1 MKYIFWPIL
10 AISFFLDSPI
20 RNAAQQLKDPI
31 WYSVMKGVSYV
42 GAGEILFVV
51 SLVVV
56 AIGLLTRQEKTQEAG
71 RFGMYAAALSGL
83 LGQMIKHLLGRPRP
97 RLADVATF
105 PVGPSFAS
113 GYDSFP
119 SGHAA
124 ASFALAFILAHY
136 YPRGKLFF
144 YAAAALISFSRIYT
158 GSHYTSD
165 TFGGAG
171 LGLFSAALLLHW
183 REAIQLKEAQITR
196 SLRKQL
202 RGGVG

>member
-42 GAGEILFVV
+42 GAGEMLFVI
-51 SLVVV
+51 SLFVLAV
-56 AIGLLTRQEKTQEAG
+56 GLLTHQKKTQEAG
-71 RFGMYAAALSGL
+71 RYGMYAAAFAGL
-83 LGQMIKHLLGRPRP
+83 LGQFVKHLIGRPRP
-97 RLADVATF
+97 RLAEVATF

-124 ASFALAFILAHY
+124 SSFAVAFVLAHY

-144 YAAAALISFSRIYT
+144 YAAAVLISFSRIYT
-158 GSHYTSD
+158 GSHYASD

-171 LGLFSAALLLHW
+171 LGLFSAALLLQW
-183 REAIQLKEAQITR
+183 REAIQFKEAQITQ